1 MPRKKSTEPKTHDES
16 VRAIANELK
25 QDDWSVKTNVEGAEK
40 PLKIGP
46 FTPDIVAT
54 KGSLRRICQIVT
66 EKDFKGDKQR
76 YIDFRNYCD
85 EYDFHFY
92 VVDKD
97 GKRKEVEPEKLGKK
111 QSE

>member
-1 MPRKKSTEPKTHDES
+1 M
-16 VRAIANELK
+16 
-25 QDDWSVKTNVEGAEK
+25 
-40 PLKIGP
+40 
-46 FTPDIVAT
+46 
-54 KGSLRRICQIVT
+54 RRICQIVT

-92 VVDKD
+92 MVDKG
-97 GKRKEVEPEKLGKK
+97 GKRREVDPEKLGKK